1 MQYNRIVLKLGYMA
15 LRVVLLPSNK
25 MPDRVNAQLGGV
37 LKARLGAIQV
47 MAQTQKQTQS
57 QQSRE
62 KHYGGE

>member
-1 MQYNRIVLKLGYMA
+1 
-15 LRVVLLPSNK
+15 

>member
-1 MQYNRIVLKLGYMA
+1 MA

-25 MPDRVNAQLGGV
+25 MPDRVNAQLNGV
-37 LKARLGAIQV
+37 LKARVLGAIQV